1 MICVLKKFK
10 KFVYKSNF
18 LVYNNNVKTKFK
30 KENTM
35 TIEELIA
42 ELEEIKK
49 EHGNIEVKIQY
60 RDDCGVCCGYDDDV
74 LLSVEQHYNDE
85 EEHVLL

>member
-1 MICVLKKFK
+1 
-10 KFVYKSNF
+10 
-18 LVYNNNVKTKFK
+18 
-30 KENTM
+30 M

-42 ELEEIKK
+42 ELERIKE

-60 RDDCGVCCGYDDDV
+60 RDDDGYYWGYDDRLV
-74 LLSVEQHYNDE
+74 LSVEQEYGDE

>member
-1 MICVLKKFK
+1 
-10 KFVYKSNF
+10 
-18 LVYNNNVKTKFK
+18 
-30 KENTM
+30 M

-42 ELEEIKK
+42 ELEEIKE

-60 RDDCGVCCGYDDDV
+60 RDDGGYYCGYDDEV
-74 LLSVEQHYNDE
+74 LLCVEGENGDE